1 MGTSE
6 NEDTVDPEQPLRE
19 SPAEGGLPK
28 KEKEDWDPVVTGVP
42 HGPPKEKDVAEKA
55 DQDSLPA

>member
-1 MGTSE
+1 MDTSE
-6 NEDTVDPEQPLRE
+6 NEDTVDPEQPHRE
-19 SPAEGGLPK
+19 VEGGLPK
-28 KEKEDWDPVVTGVP
+28 KEKEDWDPADRGLP